1 MKPMNFQEIADQII
15 KIIDEECTF
24 NEERIT
30 NIIEQIEN
38 VKKSNCYK
46 APELQ
51 YESWNELSS
60 ILSKNFVPSNSKW
73 ETKLM
78 IVFNNL
84 HGSID
89 DYWDNDNNELRRVT
103 NESNKDTNN

>member
-1 MKPMNFQEIADQII
+1 MDLGGNMKPRNFQVVVDEII
-15 KIIDEECTF
+15 KIIYEECTF
-24 NEERIT
+24 DKDKVYS
-30 NIIEQIEN
+30 IIQQIDK
-38 VKKSNCYK
+38 VKKDNCYK

-51 YESWNELSS
+51 YESWDELSS

-89 DYWDNDNNELRRVT
+89 DYWDDDNNELRRC
-103 NESNKDTNN
+103 E